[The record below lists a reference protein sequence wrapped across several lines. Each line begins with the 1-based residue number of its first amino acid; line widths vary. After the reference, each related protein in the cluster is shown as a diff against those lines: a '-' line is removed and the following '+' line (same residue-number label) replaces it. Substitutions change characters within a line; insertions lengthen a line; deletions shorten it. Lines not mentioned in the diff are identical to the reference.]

1 MTTPSMEAGQ
11 QQPEG
16 NQSEAPQDDPQG
28 EERATRQSTVHFG
41 IDEVGIHGADLP
53 LDTRAG
59 WRGYPRSALTGME
72 VPHAV
77 YEVIRQ

>member
-28 EERATRQSTVHFG
+28 EERATRQSTVYLG
-41 IDEVGIHGADLP
+41 IDEVGIHGASLP
-53 LDTRAG
+53 LE
-59 WRGYPRSALTGME
+59 PALTGGDIKDL
-72 VPHAV
+72 HSQAW
-77 YEVIRQ
+77 RFRTRFTR

>member
-1 MTTPSMEAGQ
+1 VTTPTVEAGQ

-28 EERATRQSTVHFG
+28 EERATRQSTVYFG
-41 IDEVGIHGADLP
+41 IGEVGIHDAGLP

-59 WRGYPRSALTGME
+59 WRGYLGAALTGMV

-77 YEVIRQ
+77 YEVIRN

>member
-1 MTTPSMEAGQ
+1 MTTPSVEAGQ

-16 NQSEAPQDDPQG
+16 NQSEAPQDNPQG

-41 IDEVGIHGADLP
+41 IDETGIHGAGLP

-59 WRGYPRSALTGME
+59 WRRYLGSALIDMV

-77 YEVIRQ
+77 YDVIRQ

>member
-1 MTTPSMEAGQ
+1 VTTPSVEAGQ

-16 NQSEAPQDDPQG
+16 NQSEAPQNDPQG

-41 IDEVGIHGADLP
+41 IGDVGIHGAGLP

-59 WRGYPRSALTGME
+59 WWRYPESALTGMV
-72 VPHAV
+72 VPRAV